1 MQIIQND
8 NAMAE
13 SNCWLSPWTS
23 SSTGPSPWAEVY
35 SSFGSRPMEDPNN
48 FPVSPN
54 SRHPMKWNAA
64 LKFLIYVEYYGYEL
78 ALHAEDIELQAV
90 IKLAS

>member
-1 MQIIQND
+1 
-8 NAMAE
+8 
-13 SNCWLSPWTS
+13 
-23 SSTGPSPWAEVY
+23 
-35 SSFGSRPMEDPNN
+35 MEDPNN

-64 LKFLIYVEYYGYEL
+64 LKFRIYVEYYGYEL